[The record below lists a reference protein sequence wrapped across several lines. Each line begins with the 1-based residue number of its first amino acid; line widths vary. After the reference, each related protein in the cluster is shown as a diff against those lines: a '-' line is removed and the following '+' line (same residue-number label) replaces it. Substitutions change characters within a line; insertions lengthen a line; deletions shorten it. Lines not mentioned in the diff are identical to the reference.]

1 MGFDDIS
8 SNIYSPEKENTKQ
21 NKLDSKIL
29 F

>member
-8 SNIYSPEKENTKQ
+8 SNAISPDKENTKYEKI
-21 NKLDSKIL
+21 NSKIL